1 MRIPLSKVL
10 ISALLASSF
19 SYADITLNKEG
30 YFGEI
35 HYDAKMSG
43 DYIYT
48 ATSSGMVVIDKTSLA
63 NPKFASKY
71 TTDEEVK
78 AIDIYNTVA
87 VLAEGDGGFEA
98 IDISN
103 PLNPKSLFKDSAV
116 KAQDV
121 AVNGDFVYVAGKTGV
136 VSFSL
141 LDPSNIMKMG
151 ALALEGGANAITTS
165 GNYAY
170 VATNDAVKV
179 INISNPSSLTGVSTV
194 NISGVKDLFVKGDNL
209 YVADGKNGIK
219 VYDISSPSSPSLID
233 EKSYTEEIW
242 NSLGVF
248 VKNTLIFAANGHAG
262 IAVIDD
268 VINEKKADL
277 LTNGAAYKFTSVGMD
292 GFIGLSNGGSGFNVI
307 DYRDLIDD
315 NASSNQLRVGASYA
329 TVGIPEKSV
338 VKGNRL
344 YVADQDGGLQ
354 ILDIT
359 DPSKPTR
366 VGGVD
371 IGCKATAVAVNDD
384 ETKAYV
390 TDVCTGLFVVD
401 ITDKTHPVASES
413 GVIVTPGE
421 ARDVKVKGDY
431 AYVADRLHG
440 LEIIDVS
447 EPSNMIIVGN
457 YDTSG
462 KAIALDV
469 VGNYAYI
476 ADENETL
483 KIVDIS
489 NPASPSLVG
498 SFKEGYSHDIKVVD
512 GKAYIAN
519 FSRGLQIV
527 DVSDPSNPSLIG
539 SYDFDPASSSDHASG
554 IDVAGNYAYLAYNDL
569 GIKVIDVSDP
579 ANPVIAAQKDTPGTA
594 TKLTVSGDYVYVSDQ
609 RKGIEI
615 FNTAQLNPKESFVSR
630 LYRKM
635 LHRTYDKAGLDY
647 WVGELSGGKSAIDV
661 AEQFFFSDDFR
672 DANLSNE
679 EFVTRM
685 YNTFLDRAPDE
696 EGLKYWVGLMEDKK
710 FTRLLVLYGFAFSE
724 EFKGLADEAGI
735 TPYNS
740 GNQLKA
746 FLERLYALVM
756 GRTPDAYGK
765 AYDEGG
771 LSYWVEQLTNQTKT
785 GGDVVMDFYNSPE
798 FLSKNLS
805 DLAFIRNAYYAIMGR
820 EADAGGLNH
829 WLAQLGN
836 GMTRNEVLQE
846 FIHSEEFQKLSQE
859 YGIKP
864 F

>member
-1 MRIPLSKVL
+1 MRITLSKVL
-10 ISALLASSF
+10 ISALLAGSF
-19 SYADITLNKEG
+19 AYADITLNKEG

-35 HYDAKMSG
+35 HYDAKMSE

-71 TTDEEVK
+71 TTDNEVK
-78 AIDIYNTVA
+78 AIDIYKKVA
-87 VLAEGDGGFEA
+87 ILAEEDGGFEVV
-98 IDISN
+98 DISN
-103 PLNPKSLFKDSAV
+103 PLNPKSVFKDPAV
-116 KAQDV
+116 KAKDV
-121 AVNGDFVYVAGKTGV
+121 SVNGDFVYVADSLGIT
-136 VSFSL
+136 SFSL
-141 LDPSNIMKMG
+141 LDPSSIVKMG
-151 ALALEGGANAITTS
+151 ALSVGGANVITTS

-170 VATNDAVKV
+170 LATDNAIKV
-179 INISNPSSLTGVSTV
+179 INIANPAALAEVGSVEM
-194 NISGVKDLFVKGDNL
+194 SGVKDLFVKDSYL
-209 YVADGKNGIK
+209 YVADGQDGLK
-219 VYDISSPSSPSLID
+219 VFDISTPSSPSLVD

-248 VKNTLIFAANGHAG
+248 VKNTLIFMANGNAG
-262 IAVIDD
+262 IAVVDD
-268 VINEKKADL
+268 TINDKKADL
-277 LTNGAAYKFTSVGMD
+277 LTNGAAYKFTPVGME

-307 DYRDLIDD
+307 DYRDLTDD

-359 DPSKPTR
+359 DPANPTR
-366 VGGVD
+366 IGGVD
-371 IGCKATAVAVNDD
+371 VGCKATAVAVNDD

-401 ITDKTHPVASES
+401 ISDKAHPTTSES

-421 ARDVKVKGDY
+421 ARDVKIQGDY
-431 AYVADRLHG
+431 AYVADRLKG
-440 LEIIDVS
+440 LEIIDIS
-447 EPSNMIIVGN
+447 EPSNMMIVGN

-462 KAIALDV
+462 KAIALDIA
-469 VGNYAYI
+469 GKYAYI

-483 KIVDIS
+483 KIIDIS
-489 NPASPSLVG
+489 DPLNPALVG
-498 SFKEGYSHDIKVVD
+498 SYKNGYSHDIKVVD

-519 FSRGLQIV
+519 FSYGLQIV
-527 DVSDPSNPSLIG
+527 DVSDPANPSLLG
-539 SYDFDPASSSDHASG
+539 EYDFDPSISTDHASG
-554 IDVAGNYAYLAYNDL
+554 IDVSGNYAYLAYNDL
-569 GIKVIDVSDP
+569 GIKVVDISDP
-579 ANPVIAAQKDTPGTA
+579 SNPIIAAQKDTPGIA
-594 TKLTVSGDYVYVSDQ
+594 RKLVVSGDYVYVSDQ

-615 FNTAQLNPKESFVSR
+615 FNTAQLTPKQSFVSR

-635 LHRTYDKAGLDY
+635 LHRTYDKAGLEY
-647 WVGELSGGKSAIDV
+647 WVNELDSGKSAIDV

-672 DANLSNE
+672 DANLSNT

-685 YNTFLDRAPDE
+685 YNTFLDRAPDA
-696 EGLKYWVGLMEDKK
+696 EGLNYWVGLMEDKG
-710 FTRLLVLYGFAFSE
+710 FTRLLVLYGFAFSD

-740 GNQLKA
+740 NNQLKA

-756 GRTPDAYGK
+756 SRPQDEYGK
-765 AYDEGG
+765 AFDQGG
-771 LSYWVEQLTNQTKT
+771 LDFWTQKLLAQEKT
-785 GGDVVMDFYNSPE
+785 GGDVVMDFYNSQE

-805 DLAFIRNAYYAIMGR
+805 DLAFVRNAYYAIMGR

-829 WLAQLGN
+829 WITQLGN

-846 FIHSEEFQKLSQE
+846 FIHSEEFQKLASD

>member
-1 MRIPLSKVL
+1 MRITLSKVL

-19 SYADITLNKEG
+19 SYAEITLNKEG

-35 HYDAKMSG
+35 HYDAKTSG
-43 DYIYT
+43 NYIYT

-71 TTDEEVK
+71 TTENEVK
-78 AIDIYNTVA
+78 AIDVYGSVA
-87 VLAEGDGGFEA
+87 ILAEGDGGVEVV
-98 IDISN
+98 DISD
-103 PLNPKSLFKDSAV
+103 PLNPKSLFKDPAV
-116 KAQDV
+116 KAKDV
-121 AVNGDFVYVAGKTGV
+121 AVNGDFVYVGEKGGIS
-136 VSFSL
+136 SFSL
-141 LDPSNIMKMG
+141 LDTANIVKMG
-151 ALALEGGANAITTS
+151 ALSLEGGVNALTTS

-170 VATNDAVKV
+170 LATNNAVKV
-179 INISNPSSLTGVSTV
+179 V
-194 NISGVKDLFVKGDNL
+194 NIANPAALTEVGSVSVSGVKDLFVKGNYL
-209 YVADGKNGIK
+209 YAADGNNGLK
-219 VYDISSPSSPSLID
+219 VFDISSPSSPSLVE
-233 EKSYTEEIW
+233 EKSYSEEIW

-248 VKNTLIFAANGHAG
+248 VKNTLVFMANGEAG
-262 IAVIDD
+262 IAVVDD
-268 VINEKKADL
+268 VVHTKKADL

-307 DYRDLIDD
+307 DYRDLTDD

-338 VKGNRL
+338 VKGNTL

-359 DPSKPTR
+359 DPSHPTR
-366 VGGVD
+366 IGGVD
-371 IGCKATAVAVNDD
+371 IGCKATSVAVNDD

-401 ITDKTHPVASES
+401 ITDKTHPSTSES

-421 ARDVKVKGDY
+421 ARDVKVQGDY

-440 LEIIDVS
+440 LEIIDIS
-447 EPSNMIIVGN
+447 EPSNMMIVGN
-457 YDTSG
+457 YDTDG

-469 VGNYAYI
+469 KGNYAYI

-483 KIVDIS
+483 KIIDIS
-489 NPASPSLVG
+489 DPANPSLVG
-498 SFKEGYSHDIKVVD
+498 KYKNGYSHDIKVVD

-519 FSRGLQIV
+519 YSYGLQIV
-527 DVSDPSNPSLIG
+527 DVSDPANPSLIG
-539 SYDFDPASSSDHASG
+539 SYDFDPDSSADHASG
-554 IDVAGNYAYLAYNDL
+554 IDVNGNYAYLAYNDL
-569 GIKVIDVSDP
+569 GIKVVDVSDP
-579 ANPVIAAQKDTPGTA
+579 ANPVIAAQKDTPGIA
-594 TKLTVSGDYVYVSDQ
+594 KKVTVSGDYVYLSDQ
-609 RKGIEI
+609 KKGIEI
-615 FNTAQLNPKESFVSR
+615 FNTAQLNPKQSFVSR

-647 WVGELSGGKSAIDV
+647 WVGELDKGKSAVDV

-672 DANLSNE
+672 DANLSDE

-696 EGLKYWVGLMEDKK
+696 EGLEYWVGLMKDKK
-710 FTRLLVLYGFAFSE
+710 FTRLLVLYGFAFSD
-724 EFKGLADEAGI
+724 EFKTLADEAGI

-756 GRTPDAYGK
+756 SRPQDQYGK
-765 AYDEGG
+765 AFDQEGLEYWTQQL
-771 LSYWVEQLTNQTKT
+771 LSQEKT

-805 DLAFIRNAYYAIMGR
+805 DLEFIKNAYYAIMGR
-820 EADAGGLNH
+820 EADAGGLNY
-829 WLAQLGN
+829 WITQLGN
-836 GMTRNEVLQE
+836 GMTRNDVLQE